1 MCDVG
6 RQDRVVFFVFVN
18 PYYWGVV
25 GPARP
30 LPTPR
35 PTPAGE
41 KDGSCPSFVSIDPLC
56 LYQKQNVPFYGFEQ
70 TSFFLSIVLRVLLP
84 CCSSSSGD
92 FSSSQT
98 KRVQCYSDNNVGPTY
113 TWPSVLLNGINVWWL
128 VLWWWHNS
136 TEWRTSSILI
146 GGETN
151 ARHKMRKYW
160 LTP

>member
-1 MCDVG
+1 MWWG
-6 RQDRVVFFVFVN
+6 QRVPSQHQGQHQQARKMV
-18 PYYWGVV
+18 
-25 GPARP
+25 PAP
-30 LPTPR
+30 LSSRSTHC
-35 PTPAGE
+35 AFAIG
-41 KDGSCPSFVSIDPLC
+41 C
-56 LYQKQNVPFYGFEQ
+56 QKQNVPFYGFEQ